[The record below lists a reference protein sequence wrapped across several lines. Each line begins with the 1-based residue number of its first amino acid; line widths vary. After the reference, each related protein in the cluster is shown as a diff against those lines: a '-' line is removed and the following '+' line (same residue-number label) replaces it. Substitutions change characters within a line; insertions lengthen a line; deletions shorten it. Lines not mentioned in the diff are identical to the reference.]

1 MSLFIFISAALT
13 FLAAELFVFSCLF
26 RFDDESFKFRVL
38 NGVQGVEELITL
50 LYLLAFIGV
59 FGDLVDDLVDDL
71 AGDLADDLDWPS
83 RDLNETFNDLD
94 VIAGDLEWTTCRKNR
109 IIF

>member
-59 FGDLVDDLVDDL
+59 FGDL
-71 AGDLADDLDWPS
+71 ADDLDWPS
-83 RDLNETFNDLD
+83 GDLNETFNDLD
-94 VIAGDLEWTTCRKNR
+94 VIAGDLEWTAGDLNETLGDLNE
-109 IIF
+109 IAGELLSE

>member
-1 MSLFIFISAALT
+1 MLFFFSFEHVKQKMSLFIFISAALT

-50 LYLLAFIGV
+50 LYLLAFIDV
-59 FGDLVDDLVDDL
+59 FGDLAGDLVDDLD
-71 AGDLADDLDWPS
+71 
-83 RDLNETFNDLD
+83 
-94 VIAGDLEWTTCRKNR
+94 
-109 IIF
+109 